1 MRTRE
6 QGISR
11 GKGEQAVKEVRG
23 CDGTRKASWD
33 PVTSLAAT
41 ADPRQRRHCIIVLD
55 DESPC
60 KGQMP
65 RLKKSISAFDGSDVG
80 ISGFPVDR
88 ADRAL
93 QPRVFAWIA
102 SILPVMVVIVVL
114 IFSLALPFPR
124 GRVSRISSPWVRNR
138 PPIARRCGK
147 NDDRT
152 DDGMTCNL
160 NQHSDEI

>member
-102 SILPVMVVIVVL
+102 SILPVMVVIQFSKL
-114 IFSLALPFPR
+114 FSILLSFSFSLSLSPFPVVASAGYLLR
-124 GRVSRISSPWVRNR
+124 GSGT
-138 PPIARRCGK
+138 ARRSR
-147 NDDRT
+147 DDMGR
-152 DDGMTCNL
+152 MT
-160 NQHSDEI
+160 IGPTMG